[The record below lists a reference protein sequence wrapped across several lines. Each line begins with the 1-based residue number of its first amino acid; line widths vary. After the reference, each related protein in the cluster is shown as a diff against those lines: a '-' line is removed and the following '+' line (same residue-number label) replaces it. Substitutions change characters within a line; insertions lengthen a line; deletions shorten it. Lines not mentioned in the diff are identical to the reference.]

1 MALLVSA
8 QVIRDLIIDGS
19 YVIECLEQRDQ
30 GRVAVMLA
38 LKSRTQPINVQI
50 ETTDHKLAG
59 LFHALLQDHPGQKGT
74 RPGLRVGSQAVPVID
89 VDVMPADQPQMPRR
103 KPRRRKAGEV
113 TDAEL
118 PPKRGE
124 RRRAA
129 LRQLILMPQDASSR
143 ALPSAEPP
151 KTRSRSRVSNGKA
164 GG

>member
-8 QVIRDLIIDGS
+8 QVVRDLIIDGS

-38 LKSRTQPINVQI
+38 LKSRTQPISVQI

-59 LFHALLQDHPGQKGT
+59 LFHALLQDNATQTGS
-74 RPGLRVGSQAVPVID
+74 RPGIRVGSQAVPVID
-89 VDVMPADQPQMPRR
+89 VEAMPADQPQAPRR
-103 KPRRRKAGEV
+103 KPRRRKNPEV
-113 TDAEL
+113 ADAAS

-129 LRQLILMPQDASSR
+129 LRQLILMPQDAPAR
-143 ALPSAEPP
+143 ALPSPAPA
-151 KTRSRSRVSNGKA
+151 KARLRSRVSNGKVE
-164 GG
+164 G